1 MCRRRKTTIKVA
13 IVNYRM
19 GNIKSVYNALKYLGA
34 KPVFAK
40 TPSEVKGDK
49 IIIPGVGAFGK
60 GINNLKPFI
69 PKIKEILTSNTPLLG
84 ICLGL
89 EMFFENSEESPE
101 IKGLELMRGKVTR
114 IRTKL
119 KLPHIGWNSLEI
131 KKKSCP
137 LFQNIDNGYA
147 YFVHSYHALPEEDVV
162 AATTNYGCKIT
173 ASVWKKNVFGTQFHP
188 EKSGALG
195 LQILKNFLEL

>member
-1 MCRRRKTTIKVA
+1 
-13 IVNYRM
+13 M

-34 KPVFAK
+34 KPVVAK
-40 TPSEVKGDK
+40 SPSDVKGEK

-60 GINNLKPFI
+60 GAHNLKPFI
-69 PKIKEILTSNTPLLG
+69 PKIRETLTSNLPLLG

-89 EMFFENSEESPE
+89 EMFFEDSEESPR
-101 IKGLELMRGKVTR
+101 IKGLGLMKGKVVR

-119 KLPHIGWNSLEI
+119 RLPHIGWNSLEI
-131 KKKSCP
+131 KKRACP
-137 LFQNIDNGYA
+137 LFQDIDNGYA
-147 YFVHSYHALPEEDVV
+147 YFVHSYHALPEEDLV
-162 AATTNYGCKIT
+162 AATTKYGCEIN
-173 ASVWKKNVFGTQFHP
+173 ASVWKGNIFGTQFHP